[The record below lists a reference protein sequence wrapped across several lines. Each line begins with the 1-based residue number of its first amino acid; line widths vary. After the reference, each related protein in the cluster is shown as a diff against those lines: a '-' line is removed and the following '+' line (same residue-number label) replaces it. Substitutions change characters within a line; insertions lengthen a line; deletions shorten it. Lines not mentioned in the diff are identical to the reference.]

1 MKNARQKKILE
12 LIEKYDIDTQE
23 TLIGRL
29 EEVGI
34 SVTQTTVSRDIR
46 ELKLVKGMT
55 GRGTYKYIVPN
66 VRRENNTPVLNSA
79 LTEAVVKI
87 EAARNIVVVKTFP
100 GMANALA
107 VCVDTLEQPHIV
119 GSVAGDDTILLVIKD
134 DETAKMVEDKLKTVF
149 GVK

>member
-46 ELKLVKGMT
+46 ELKLVKVMSPE
-55 GRGTYKYIVPN
+55 GRLKYAVTQPEDPKN
-66 VRRENNTPVLNSA
+66 TVKYNNIMLETVHSIDYAQNLAVL
-79 LTEAVVKI
+79 
-87 EAARNIVVVKTFP
+87 KTHS
-100 GMANALA
+100 GMAQAAAAA
-107 VCVDTLEQPHIV
+107 VDAMKYPKIV
-119 GSVAGDDTILLVIKD
+119 GCIAGDDTILVVFKTDID
-134 DETAKMVEDKLKTVF
+134 AKEFSDKLSKLLF
-149 GVK
+149 